1 MRFYDREEQLETLR
15 EMRELSYNGYSRLT
29 VVTGRRRIGKTTLI
43 KEAYQ
48 DETYVYLFVGKKS
61 ESVLCG
67 EFCEELHEKIGVFVP
82 PMSAFRD
89 VFRFL
94 MEEGTRRKYTLVF
107 DEFQNF
113 LEINPSIYSELVGQ
127 VPKGEPC
134 EYGCQ
139 RFCLFPDGET
149 LQRQERT
156 PLRETGFDHQTAGFP
171 HFSPQTNHGGQRS
184 GLFQRRS
191 SCTIYIYWRY
201 PEICGVVH

>member
-113 LEINPSIYSELVGQ
+113 LEINPAIYSDIQ
-127 VPKGEPC
+127 
-134 EYGCQ
+134 
-139 RFCLFPDGET
+139 
-149 LQRQERT
+149 
-156 PLRETGFDHQTAGFP
+156 
-171 HFSPQTNHGGQRS
+171 
-184 GLFQRRS
+184 
-191 SCTIYIYWRY
+191 
-201 PEICGVVH
+201 

>member
-1 MRFYDREEQLETLR
+1 MRFYDREEQLKTLR

-48 DETYVYLFVGKKS
+48 DEPYVYLFVGKKS

-67 EFCEELHEKIGVFVP
+67 EFCEEFQEKTGVFVP

-94 MEEGTRRKYTLVF
+94 MEEGKRRKYTLIF

-113 LEINPSIYSELVGQ
+113 LEVNPSI
-127 VPKGEPC
+127 
-134 EYGCQ
+134 
-139 RFCLFPDGET
+139 
-149 LQRQERT
+149 
-156 PLRETGFDHQTAGFP
+156 
-171 HFSPQTNHGGQRS
+171 
-184 GLFQRRS
+184 
-191 SCTIYIYWRY
+191 
-201 PEICGVVH
+201 